1 MTLKNSKIIAAAL
14 SLGLVLTAC
23 GNNNTA
29 EKPQE
34 PAATTEENKDAA
46 TEENKDEAATDD
58 AAKEDA
64 SKDDAA
70 EENKDEAATDTANQ
84 ADYDFSVVSR
94 EEGSGTRG
102 AFIEI
107 VGLEEENDAGEK
119 EDKTT
124 VDAVVQNSTNGVM
137 TSVAQDPNAIGYISL
152 GSLNDTVKAVK
163 IEGVEATEENI
174 ADGSYKISRPFNLA
188 FKEAEL
194 DEIST
199 DFLKY
204 CMSTEAQEIVK
215 EEGYVP
221 LDNTESYEAA
231 EGLSGNITVAGSTS
245 VTPLMEK
252 FIEAYKELNPDVQ
265 IDLQSTGSSAGIE
278 AVIDGSAQIAMASR
292 ELKDEEKEQ
301 LKPEVIAVDGIA
313 VIVNKESKIED
324 LTVEQLKQIFSG
336 EVKNTGDLK

>member
-23 GNNNTA
+23 GNDNTA
-29 EKPQE
+29 EKPEE
-34 PAATTEENKDAA
+34 PAATTEENKDEAATTEENKEEEAA
-46 TEENKDEAATDD
+46 TEE
-58 AAKEDA
+58 A
-64 SKDDAA
+64 SKE
-70 EENKDEAATDTANQ
+70 EENKEEETTETANQ
-84 ADYDFSVVSR
+84 EDYDFSVVSR

-221 LDNTESYEAA
+221 LNNTESYEGA

-313 VIVNKESKIED
+313 VVVNTESKVED

>member
-23 GNNNTA
+23 GNDNTA
-29 EKPQE
+29 EKPEE
-34 PAATTEENKDAA
+34 PAATTEENKDEAATTEENKEEEAA
-46 TEENKDEAATDD
+46 TEE
-58 AAKEDA
+58 A
-64 SKDDAA
+64 SKE
-70 EENKDEAATDTANQ
+70 EENKEEETTETANQ
-84 ADYDFSVVSR
+84 EDYDFSVVSR